1 MARKADF
8 ECENRINSNQ
18 EIEKLIHHLKLNVN
32 GVAKVLL
39 KYIDTSATFNHYQSM

>member
-18 EIEKLIHHLKLNVN
+18 EIEKLIHHLKLKIN
-32 GVAKVLL
+32 GVAKGLL
-39 KYIDTSATFNHYQSM
+39 EYTYASTSFDH